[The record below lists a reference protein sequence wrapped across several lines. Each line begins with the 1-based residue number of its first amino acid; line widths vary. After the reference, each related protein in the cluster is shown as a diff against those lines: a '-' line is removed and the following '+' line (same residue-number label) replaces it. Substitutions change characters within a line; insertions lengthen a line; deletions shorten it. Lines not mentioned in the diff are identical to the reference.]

1 MNRFKVSSN
10 NSNKLTAQDFEVLMT
25 KIAAVTPPP
34 HPPVVVPKVKDL
46 QKGLLNAKK
55 IHEGGMQ
62 SDEKALMG
70 VAGLGGVVFAAEK
83 IIQGIASTTSIGS
96 IIRDPLL
103 WISIITG
110 VVAKAKPYTRMM
122 WERKFGKNTLL
133 KEFDTKNFKLKKYN
147 SIAEL
152 KQISPSPDNA
162 EMTLKEIAESM
173 KEFPSETPNAWKD
186 GEALYVFEDS
196 NDIIKIKDMIAMNLT
211 SDKRDLM
218 LTLITPFAAAGVVS
232 AIGAAS
238 VALDVA
244 EKARRAKSPEGIET
258 RRQMNI
264 NNPQTQSEINTSR
277 DNFFSRNNAR
287 GRK

>member
-1 MNRFKVSSN
+1 MKRFKVSSN

-34 HPPVVVPKVKDL
+34 HPPVLKIKVKDL
-46 QKGLLNAKK
+46 QKGLLDAKK

-70 VAGLGGVVFAAEK
+70 MAGLGGAVFATEK

-103 WISIITG
+103 WVTIITG
-110 VVAKAKPYTRMM
+110 AVAKAKPYTRMM

-133 KEFDTKNFKLKKYN
+133 KEFDTKKFKLKKYD
-147 SIAEL
+147 SITDL
-152 KQISPSPDNA
+152 KSISPNPKDA

-173 KEFPSETPNAWKD
+173 KDFPSETPNAWKD
-186 GEALYVFEDS
+186 GDAFYVFEDS

-218 LTLITPFAAAGVVS
+218 LTILTPFVAAGVVS

-244 EKARRAKSPEGIET
+244 EKARRANSPEGKQT
-258 RRQMNI
+258 RQQMNT
-264 NNPQTQSEINTSR
+264 NDPQTQSEINTSR
-277 DNFFSRNNAR
+277 DSFFNRNITR

>member
-25 KIAAVTPPP
+25 KIAAVNPPP
-34 HPPVVVPKVKDL
+34 HPPVPTIKVKDL

-70 VAGLGGVVFAAEK
+70 MAGLGGVVFATDK

-103 WISIITG
+103 WVTIITG

-147 SIAEL
+147 SIGEL
-152 KQISPSPDNA
+152 KSISPNPDDA

-186 GEALYVFEDS
+186 GDAFYVFEDS

-218 LTLITPFAAAGVVS
+218 LTILTPFIAGGVVS
-232 AIGAAS
+232 AISAAS

-244 EKARRAKSPEGIET
+244 EKARRANSPEGKQT
-258 RRQMNI
+258 RQQMDT
-264 NNPQTQSEINTSR
+264 NNPQTQSEINKSK
-277 DNFFSRNNAR
+277 DSFFSRNRIR